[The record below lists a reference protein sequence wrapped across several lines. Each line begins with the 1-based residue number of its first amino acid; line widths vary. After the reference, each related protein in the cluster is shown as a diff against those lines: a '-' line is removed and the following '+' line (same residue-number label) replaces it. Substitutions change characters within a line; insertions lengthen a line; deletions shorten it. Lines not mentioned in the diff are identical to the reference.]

1 MAHVKGSG
9 TTSLGRDSHGQR
21 LGIKLYSGQIAKAG
35 SIIVRQRGTKYRA
48 GKNVKR
54 SKDDTLFATKF
65 GKVEFKTRKIVKFSG
80 KKASASFVSVQ

>member
-21 LGIKLYSGQIAKAG
+21 LGVKLYAGQKANNG

-48 GKNVKR
+48 GKNVR
-54 SKDDTLFATKF
+54 RANDDSLFAVSSGIVSYASKRIKKF
-65 GKVEFKTRKIVKFSG
+65 NGKT
-80 KKASASFVSVQ
+80 ATATFVSVV